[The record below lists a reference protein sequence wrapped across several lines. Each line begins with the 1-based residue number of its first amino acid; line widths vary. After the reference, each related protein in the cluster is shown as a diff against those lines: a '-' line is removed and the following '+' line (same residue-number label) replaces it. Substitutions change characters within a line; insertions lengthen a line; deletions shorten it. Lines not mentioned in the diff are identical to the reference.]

1 MHVKYILDAQ
11 NVESVGK
18 NCKMGVDGLTQVVNL
33 ELALAG
39 GGNICFVCS
48 RHLGRE

>member
-33 ELALAG
+33 ETSSCRWRKYLL
-39 GGNICFVCS
+39 CLF
-48 RHLGRE
+48 